1 MIITVTNQK
10 GGVAKT
16 TTAVSLAHG
25 LAIRTGLPVLLIDL
39 DQQGHAATALGM
51 RAESCV
57 FDYLVAESPFHN
69 CWRFTERADL
79 YILPGN
85 ARTKHV
91 DVIYRNEVGG
101 FDKLCKRLR
110 CNAGHFEHIVI
121 DTPAEGLLQEAAI
134 HVADWVVIPARCES
148 LSVAGVRDTLA
159 LCRRL
164 APAAE
169 AIVLP
174 TLFDG
179 RLNEHKYNLGV
190 LGALGGGDT
199 VSPPPSIPVAV
210 PVPSRVAVAEA
221 TACGKTVWE
230 WKEAADVCVAYT
242 ALLDD
247 VLACEAS
254 TSSSSRTALQ
264 QVAIS
269 TLAALFLA
277 LWPLVAQAAPACPG
291 GDWTPQGCHYV
302 WRGLDC
308 CWQPGRLAVC
318 IAPLEVQP

>member
-1 MIITVTNQK
+1 MIVTVTNQK

-25 LAIRTGLPVLLIDL
+25 LAICTKLPVLLIDL

-69 CWRFTERADL
+69 CWRFTERTDL
-79 YILPGN
+79 YIMPGN

-101 FDKLCKRLR
+101 FDKLCERLR
-110 CNAGHFEHIVI
+110 CRVGHFEHIVI

-164 APAAE
+164 APAAS

-174 TLFDG
+174 TMFDS

-190 LGALGGGDT
+190 LGELGGGDT

-210 PVPSRVAVAEA
+210 SVPARVAVAEA
-221 TACGKTVWE
+221 TACGQTVWE
-230 WKEAADVCVAYT
+230 WPDGDEVRTAYG
-242 ALLDD
+242 ALLSLLLGD
-247 VLACEAS
+247 
-254 TSSSSRTALQ
+254 
-264 QVAIS
+264 
-269 TLAALFLA
+269 
-277 LWPLVAQAAPACPG
+277 G
-291 GDWTPQGCHYV
+291 G
-302 WRGLDC
+302 
-308 CWQPGRLAVC
+308 A
-318 IAPLEVQP
+318 

>member
-1 MIITVTNQK
+1 MIVTVTNQK

-25 LAIRTGLPVLLIDL
+25 LAIRTRLPVLLIDL

-69 CWRFTERADL
+69 CWRFTERTDL
-79 YILPGN
+79 YIMPGN

-91 DVIYRNEVGG
+91 DVIYRNEAGG
-101 FDKLCKRLR
+101 FDKLCERLR
-110 CNAGHFEHIVI
+110 CIISHFEHIVI

-134 HVADWVVIPARCES
+134 HVADWVVISARCES

-159 LCRRL
+159 LCQRL
-164 APAAE
+164 APAAS

-174 TLFDG
+174 TMYDS

-190 LGALGGGDT
+190 LSELGGGDT
-199 VSPPPSIPVAV
+199 VSPPPVVSVAS

-221 TACGKTVWE
+221 TACGKTIWE
-230 WKEAADVCVAYT
+230 WPEGGEVRSAYA
-242 ALLDD
+242 ALL
-247 VLACEAS
+247 E
-254 TSSSSRTALQ
+254 T
-264 QVAIS
+264 
-269 TLAALFLA
+269 
-277 LWPLVAQAAPACPG
+277 WAP
-291 GDWTPQGCHYV
+291 Q
-302 WRGLDC
+302 
-308 CWQPGRLAVC
+308 
-318 IAPLEVQP
+318 EVQL